1 MLIFFLSRS
10 GQSQPVQLVSS
21 RPSGQ
26 AGGAG
31 GGGLPVGIEADAHQI
46 VYNFFFS
53 PSGSNRR
60 GESAEKVQENPLKAN
75 TFKVCD
81 FVL

>member
-46 VYNFFFS
+46 VYNFFF
-53 PSGSNRR
+53 PPPVQIDEENRQR
-60 GESAEKVQENPLKAN
+60 KFKSYS
-75 TFKVCD
+75 FKVCD